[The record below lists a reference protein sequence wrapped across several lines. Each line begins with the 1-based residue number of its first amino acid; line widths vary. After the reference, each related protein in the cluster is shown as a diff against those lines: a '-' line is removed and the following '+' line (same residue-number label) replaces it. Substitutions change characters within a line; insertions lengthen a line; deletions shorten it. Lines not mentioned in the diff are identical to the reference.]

1 MKTSLLWLPLLAAC
15 AGGSPDA
22 TSDGDAAADAS
33 TGETGGDS
41 AARTR
46 DSASGDGAGTTHDS
60 SMAGGDAGNNDAAGN
75 DAAGNDAGVPYGVD
89 QLDISH
95 VTVINSPPDTPTWP
109 ITTAITEL
117 DLDHQGPYI
126 NFTKRNGFDSWPD
139 TPAGLQYTLWIVEN
153 IGGTWYASGGIPF
166 WRGLPYNGGSPA
178 GYAANWFYNGAWA
191 PMNTHQPAVGEMVGF
206 FVAAG
211 NERYLHDDSGTLV
224 KERSNVVL
232 VSFPP
237 DTGAVFFEDW
247 PCGGLPA
254 GGSIGMGQSIHS
266 CDGRFLLT
274 MQNAGD
280 LALTMGASQLWD
292 DGQNGHSPGVNLV
305 MQDDGN
311 LVSYFNEGSNGGPI
325 WNSGTVGH
333 PGASLVLQNDGNMV
347 VSLNGTPLWSTGTGG
362 H

>member
-1 MKTSLLWLPLLAAC
+1 VKSSFSWLLLLAAC
-15 AGGSPDA
+15 AGSPPDA
-22 TSDGDAAADAS
+22 TDEGDATADAS
-33 TGETGGDS
+33 ADGTGRDAASDAHDS
-41 AARTR
+41 AIVDAT
-46 DSASGDGAGTTHDS
+46 GTTHDS
-60 SMAGGDAGNNDAAGN
+60 SDDAGH
-75 DAAGNDAGVPYGVD
+75 DAGVPYGVD
-89 QLDISH
+89 RLDISH
-95 VTVINSPPDTPTWP
+95 ATVIYSPPDTPSWP

-117 DLDHQGPYI
+117 DLDHQGAYI

-153 IGGTWYASGGIPF
+153 INGTWYASGGIPF
-166 WRGLPYNGGSPA
+166 WRGLPYNGGSPG
-178 GYAANWFYNGAWA
+178 GYAANWFYSSAWSPLNA
-191 PMNTHQPAVGEMVGF
+191 HQPAVGEMVGF

-211 NERYLHDDSGTLV
+211 NERVTKDHSGTLV
-224 KERSNVVL
+224 LERSNVVL
-232 VSFPP
+232 VPFPA

-266 CDGRFLLT
+266 CDGRFQLT
-274 MQNAGD
+274 MQDAGD
-280 LALTMGASQLWD
+280 LALTMGNAPLWD

-325 WNSGTVGH
+325 WNSGTAGH
-333 PGASLVLQNDGNMV
+333 PGASLILQNDGNLV
-347 VSLNGTPLWSTGTGG
+347 VSQNGMSLWSTGTGG